1 MQRTAQAQ
9 FDERAGSGRIYRGCL
24 FCMGGMEKK
33 VVRTLAVLYPS
44 LRAIA
49 PERLRIRREQGKVFE
64 ERVLL
69 LPGYVF
75 FESHEPELSMKL
87 SRQEHVL
94 RLLTYPDGTWHLRGY
109 DDAFA
114 RMLFRENGEIGFSQA
129 VFDEGDRI
137 HILSGFLKD
146 YEGAITRVNRRYRTV
161 EVSLELQG
169 KKVSMWLGYELV
181 KKADEEE
188 N

>member
-1 MQRTAQAQ
+1 M
-9 FDERAGSGRIYRGCL
+9 
-24 FCMGGMEKK
+24 
-33 VVRTLAVLYPS
+33 
-44 LRAIA
+44 
-49 PERLRIRREQGKVFE
+49 FE

-129 VFDEGDRI
+129 VFDEETDT
-137 HILSGFLKD
+137 D
-146 YEGAITRVNRRYRTV
+146 EGSY
-161 EVSLELQG
+161 
-169 KKVSMWLGYELV
+169 GYDD
-181 KKADEEE
+181 ADEMEE
-188 N
+188 D